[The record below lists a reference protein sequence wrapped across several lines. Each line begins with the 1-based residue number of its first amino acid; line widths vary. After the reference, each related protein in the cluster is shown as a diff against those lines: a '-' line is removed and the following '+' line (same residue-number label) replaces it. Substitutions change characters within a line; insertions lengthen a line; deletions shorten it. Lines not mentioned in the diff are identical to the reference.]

1 MKKLKKAAAGVLT
14 LALSFSIAGTSMVP
28 VFADDT
34 GKNLDKMQQS
44 VEQAQEDYNKARTT
58 YDDAATNFLE
68 SKLCDFH
75 RENLTVE
82 QYIQNLKNAT
92 GRNADLVLAAM
103 EKRDNFFTKDDGT
116 QDQDSE
122 KKSLYRQHWLS
133 FENLK
138 LQATWLDE
146 LNKDRANDKNE
157 QAFADDNETYSN
169 DPLKL
174 NPELMLDS
182 MMSAMVTY
190 FSDYDPPHLLAH
202 TSRVAIPRAFFNSSE
217 NLSSEPVDPLL
228 GWYDDELRLYNE
240 GNRDDEDI
248 GHYKNCMERA
258 DLVGFG
264 MYAPAITALGGTY
277 AIATMR
283 VSLNENWIAPNGKDY
298 NKRIEEKGYTSEEW
312 LKEVNDYEA
321 PYKKNLDEAKSKL
334 DNTKKALRNAV
345 NPGNSKPDFNKADV
359 AKKKAAKLNKND
371 YIIGFPL
378 VDALWYDV
386 EDAVKELDKVYK
398 TASKE
403 TSEKESEIQKKLE
416 DASTVDELKAIYKDE
431 AASYAEIQNKLDAAT
446 DKLNN
451 AMSKLNGTSGGS
463 GKDDNGNIDKPD
475 NGNTDKPNTPDTG
488 NKDDSNTKQE
498 TILSKMALS
507 ATKYAY
513 NGKTHT
519 PSVKVYDQKGKMLSA
534 DRYTVKYSSGRK
546 NLGSYTV
553 SVYGKGDVTGT
564 ASAKYVITP
573 AKMKTPSVKAGKKKI
588 TVKWKK
594 LGGGSQSYQI
604 YVLKKGTKKAK
615 YYTSTGSSKTIKK
628 LSKKKYYYTKI
639 RSYKKINGKTY
650 YGAWSNAKKVK
661 VK

>member
-1 MKKLKKAAAGVLT
+1 MKKLKKAATGILT
-14 LALSFSIAGTSMVP
+14 LALSFSIVGTSVAP
-28 VFADDT
+28 TFADDT
-34 GKNLDKMQQS
+34 GKNLEELQEAVAK
-44 VEQAQEDYNKARTT
+44 AQEEY
-58 YDDAATNFLE
+58 DAAETAYDNGAVKFLE
-68 SKLCDFH
+68 SKMCDYHKNNF
-75 RENLTVE
+75 TVE
-82 QYIQNLKNAT
+82 KYEENIKNYTT
-92 GRNADLVLAAM
+92 GKNADLIQELM
-103 EKRDNFFTKDDGT
+103 DKRDKFFTKEDGSP
-116 QDQDSE
+116 DVE
-122 KKSLYRQHWLS
+122 KRKRFKQSWIT
-133 FENLK
+133 FDNLK

-146 LNKDRANDKNE
+146 LNERRAGDKNK
-157 QAFADDNETYSN
+157 QAFEKDGKSYSQK
-169 DPLKL
+169 PVKL
-174 NPELMLDS
+174 NAEFIMDA
-182 MMSAMVTY
+182 MMSSLVSYYDELEHHHVLFDSKASRTY
-190 FSDYDPPHLLAH
+190 VFG
-202 TSRVAIPRAFFNSSE
+202 SE
-217 NLSSEPVDPLL
+217 NLARGFQDPLT
-228 GWYDDELRLYNE
+228 GWYDFELEDYNE
-240 GNRDDEDI
+240 GHRELDYV
-248 GHYKNCMERA
+248 GHYQGCMRA
-258 DLVGFG
+258 YDYVGFG
-264 MYAPAITALGGTY
+264 MYGPRNDHLILTA
-277 AIATMR
+277 MR
-283 VSLNENWIAPNGKDY
+283 SGFSENWIPT
-298 NKRIEEKGYTSEEW
+298 RIEETGYTSEEW
-312 LKEVNDYEA
+312 LKEVNAYEA

-334 DNTKKALRNAV
+334 DNTKKALRDAV
-345 NPGNSKPDFNKADV
+345 NPGNSKPDFSKADV
-359 AKKKAAKLNKND
+359 AKKKAAKLNKSD
-371 YIIGFPL
+371 YIIGFPP

-386 EDAVKELDKVYK
+386 EDAMKELDKVYK

-416 DASTVDELKAIYKDE
+416 DASTVNDLKAIYQDE
-431 AASYAEIQNKLDAAT
+431 AECYAEIQQKLDAAT

-463 GKDDNGNIDKPD
+463 GKDDNGNTDKPD
-475 NGNTDKPNTPDTG
+475 NGNTDKPNTPDNG

-507 ATKYAY
+507 ATKCTY

-650 YGAWSNAKKVK
+650 YGSWSGTKKVK